1 MRISSGVSLKHAVNL
16 LYSRSSHPNQG
27 PSPNGSQSGRQFSL
41 MLWNG
46 NNFGVICARY
56 LSDRYHDTLGTNYAL
71 HREVNARVRLIKSS
85 LDCLGRPK
93 CFSYRLLSQVAT
105 ELADV
110 PLLSQALL
118 YPITDTINFKS
129 GEQTSQNH
137 NLRFF
142 LCSVISSGRRGR
154 KGGQS
159 RENPTTQSIL

>member
-1 MRISSGVSLKHAVNL
+1 
-16 LYSRSSHPNQG
+16 
-27 PSPNGSQSGRQFSL
+27 

-85 LDCLGRPK
+85 LDCQGRPK

-118 YPITDTINFKS
+118 YPITDTINVKL

-137 NLRFF
+137 DLRFF
-142 LCSVISSGRRGR
+142 SALWFPLGEGKEREGSRVKIPQRNPSSNKWKWTRTDSLPPCLCNTPLSSVHYR
-154 KGGQS
+154 KMS
-159 RENPTTQSIL
+159 LHNEVHTTD